1 MQQIL
6 KQKTQ
11 MMQSGL
17 IEAII
22 KANKNLTDSNSH
34 NDWEM
39 MGKDIKKLQELIDS
53 LEITKKDEDKKKSE
67 LDKETNNTNENTTSS
82 KENIDNTNKIE

>member
-67 LDKETNNTNENTTSS
+67 LDNTTSS